1 MAEEPV
7 KIKMTLRAA
16 RPSIQGAAPPS
27 PSAQAA
33 IDAVEARW
41 RTEDKKEKKERRKKG
56 VVGCLSWLVIL
67 LAAAGAAWY
76 FLGAKYLP
84 AEYTFPQVWQKIQ
97 SWWAGTADPVDP
109 VAQPAPDPADVATEK
124 EREQIKAFSA
134 QLKRICSVDV
144 SKMRE
149 IAVLDE
155 KGSWPVGQ
163 QMLKEIVSADS
174 GYIKAKEKFA
184 AMNEQNAKLN
194 KRRGIDPNSSNGGF
208 INQYS
213 SADLVRQSDKVEKLE
228 ENCKNVRAKVA
239 MRAIS
244 AVRVATKHWT
254 GPESKK
260 DAARFISDLTA
271 LNRRVNG

>member
-97 SWWAGTADPVDP
+97 SWRTDV
-109 VAQPAPDPADVATEK
+109 QPAPASDPADVATEK
-124 EREQIKAFSA
+124 EREQIKVFSA
-134 QLKRICSVDV
+134 QIERICSVDV
-144 SKMRE
+144 SRMKK

-155 KGSWPVGQ
+155 KTSWPIGR
-163 QMLKEIVSADS
+163 QMLKEIVSAD
-174 GYIKAKEKFA
+174 GWYIKAKEKFA
-184 AMNEQNAKLN
+184 DMNEQNAKVN
-194 KRRGIDPNSSNGGF
+194 KQRGESLDSSNGKY

-213 SADLVRQSDKVEKLE
+213 SADLVRQSNKIEKLE
-228 ENCKNVRAKVA
+228 EDCKNVRVKVA
-239 MRAIS
+239 KRAIT
-244 AVRVATKHWT
+244 AIKDRTRHWT
-254 GPESKK
+254 GSESKK
-260 DAARFISDLTA
+260 EAAEMISRLVA
-271 LNRRVNG
+271 LNRKLGG